1 MKYCN
6 KCGAQLD
13 ENIKFCNKCGNK
25 IKEQTKKITL
35 DKNYEE
41 NNKQPYVKPADTADC
56 TNVNLDNRNDRN
68 YNNINSEQNERKT
81 KPYKKFSETIAF
93 KIVIASSVLCL
104 ILGGVFF
111 NKIRGTYYMTKSSEA
126 VIEAERIDY
135 AVKAVKAL
143 ENDESKEFLKNTLIS
158 ISKNDLTL
166 AEEKLNMIEDLL
178 TQSDYQSISKEIKE
192 KLINSLCASK
202 NYDEAFAKLEE
213 LDKLGVDFKTNVN
226 YDEIMF
232 NIISK
237 IAGGSVRDNKID
249 LMELEGIVY
258 DNLDDDVYD
267 EIIQIKNSYNRGGYS
282 VKASLYKYKEGKYRQ
297 VDTVTLDDT
306 YSGEIQGVFNYA
318 EGKKGVYIYG
328 NVDSSYLVSTS
339 VYAVEDEKLYCKGIV
354 KGKNDT
360 RPEDINKDGIYE
372 VRSSSESTVSSNNKE
387 ISKWYRI
394 NEDGSTPTEIKQDS
408 DSSGSSSSET
418 GTESS
423 DYIFADSDSRYLND
437 EDLSCLS
444 KEQLAL
450 ARNEIFAR
458 HGYVFKEEPFKS
470 YFSEKSWYVPNSY
483 YDGNDNV
490 LNQYE
495 VANYQAIQVWE
506 NR

>member
-25 IKEQTKKITL
+25 INEQNKKIIL
-35 DKNYEE
+35 DKDYLEE
-41 NNKQPYVKPADTADC
+41 DKKTYVKPADTA
-56 TNVNLDNRNDRN
+56 NMNLDNKNHVN
-68 YNNINSEQNERKT
+68 YNNSNNGQSERKIEQ
-81 KPYKKFSETIAF
+81 YKKFSDTIAF
-93 KIVIASSVLCL
+93 KVVIGLAVLCL

-111 NKIRGTYYMTKSSEA
+111 NRIRGLYYMTKSSEA
-126 VIEAERIDY
+126 VIESERIDY

-143 ENDESKEFLKNTLIS
+143 ENDESKEFLKNTLIN
-158 ISKNDLTL
+158 ISKNDLSL
-166 AEEKLNMIEDLL
+166 AEEKLEMIKELL

-192 KLINSLCASK
+192 KLINTLCASK
-202 NYDEAFAKLEE
+202 NYDEAFIKLEE
-213 LDKLGVDFKTNVN
+213 LDKLGVDFTTNVN
-226 YDEIMF
+226 YDNIML
-232 NIISK
+232 NTISK
-237 IAGGSVRDNKID
+237 ITGGSVRDNKTD
-249 LMELEGIVY
+249 LMEIEGIVY
-258 DNLDDDVYD
+258 ENLDDDVYD

-282 VKASLYKYKEGKYRQ
+282 VKVNLYKYKDGRYKQ
-297 VDTVTLDDT
+297 VDTVTLDDIN
-306 YSGEIQGVFNYA
+306 SGQIQGVFDYA
-318 EGKKGVYIYG
+318 EGKKGIYIYG

-339 VYAVEDEKLYCKGIV
+339 VYAVENEKLYCKGVV
-354 KGKNDT
+354 KGKNNT
-360 RPEDINKDGIYE
+360 RPEDIDRDGIYE